1 MIPMNP
7 AVSQVPTNAWNLWL
21 GSDTCANVEAGL
33 NHEWLVTNG
42 LGGYAAG
49 TIVGATTRSYHGLLV
64 AALRPPVERSVLV
77 SKIDEELELTNG
89 RNGRDASTVYKL
101 GVNEYQDGTIDPQ
114 GYTYLERF
122 ALDGDIA
129 CFFYRLPIPTRPGIQ
144 PDYEDAINLDSAGA
158 IYRVPTTEQPAG
170 ALSGSS
176 ARARINPLAPSSI
189 TLEKRVW
196 MEYGQNTTYVQYVL
210 RPILDDD
217 GGARFIAPSITLHLL
232 PFCLSRDHHSFT
244 RGSADWHFLVENAGN
259 SCRIRAYEGA
269 PAYRLIAEPT
279 ASFSLTGWWYW
290 HVLHRRE
297 AERGLP
303 DVEDVYQP
311 GIFSLPLAAGTPVTL
326 VLSAEETGGDF
337 GGHKHDEA
345 VAQAYARHQRRVK
358 QLLDIADRSTTN
370 LPHKDP
376 VFARLVIAADQFI
389 VARPEAPEPTQPATT
404 PRGRERIDTR
414 FASSAERRYK
424 LTPDRKTIIAGYPWF
439 TDWGRDSMI
448 SLPGLLLCTGR
459 YSEARGLLKAFASY
473 TYEGLIPNRFPDS
486 GEAPEYNTADATLWM
501 FHALDAYTTTTH
513 DWSLVK
519 ELYPTLNE
527 IIAWHTRGTLYGI
540 GMDPADGLLHAG
552 SPGIQLTWMDAKVDD
567 WVVTPRRGKAV
578 EINALWYCAL
588 YYMES
593 WAKRL
598 AYDALEYGVLLTQ
611 VREHFARRFWYE
623 EGGYLYDVVDV
634 EGIAGQNDASLRPN
648 QLFAASLTPHLLTE
662 EQTRGMLS
670 HVTGALLTPMGLRTL
685 SPQDPAY
692 SHRFNGRREERD
704 GAYHQGTVW
713 PWLIGP
719 YIDVHLRLYNDCLAL
734 LPLLHPLVRH
744 LWENGVG
751 SICEVAEPE
760 PPFAPAGCFAQAWS
774 VAELLRAWLAVA
786 G

>member
-1 MIPMNP
+1 MISMSSANP
-7 AVSQVPTNAWNLWL
+7 AASNAWNLSL
-21 GSDTCANVEAGL
+21 GRDICANVEAGL

-42 LGGYAAG
+42 LGGYADG
-49 TIVGATTRSYHGLLV
+49 TIIGATTRSYHGLLV

-77 SKIDEELELTNG
+77 SKIDEEVELTNG
-89 RNGRDASTVYKL
+89 RNGRDAPRIYKL
-101 GVNEYQDGTIDPQ
+101 GVNEYQDGTIDPR

-129 CFFYRLPIPTRPGIQ
+129 CFTYK
-144 PDYEDAINLDSAGA
+144 
-158 IYRVPTTEQPAG
+158 
-170 ALSGSS
+170 LSEH
-176 ARARINPLAPSSI
+176 I
-189 TLEKRVW
+189 TLDKRIW
-196 MEYGQNTTYVQYVL
+196 MEYGQNTTYVQYTL
-210 RPILDDD
+210 RPILNEDTV
-217 GGARFIAPSITLHLL
+217 GTQFIAPSVTLHLL

-244 RGSADWHFLVENAGN
+244 RGSVDWQFQVLGLPGRGKAPALVPENEGN
-259 SCRIRAYEGA
+259 SCLIRAYDGA
-269 PAYRLIAEPT
+269 PAYQLIAGPS

-303 DVEDVYQP
+303 GVEDVYQP
-311 GIFSLPLAAGTPVTL
+311 GIFHLPLAAGTPVTL
-326 VLSAEETGGDF
+326 VLSAEEAHFDDF
-337 GGHKHDEA
+337 GGSKHEEV
-345 VAQAYARHQRRVK
+345 VAQAYKRHQRRVK

-370 LPHKDP
+370 LRRKDP
-376 VFARLVIAADQFI
+376 VFARLAIAADQFI
-389 VARPEAPEPTQPATT
+389 VTRPEAPASTHPATSLRGHDVGKPYDSQSANELRPT
-404 PRGRERIDTR
+404 PRVRQTTR
-414 FASSAERRYK
+414 NVSRPYE
-424 LTPDRKTIIAGYPWF
+424 LTPNRKTIIAGYPWF

-473 TYEGLIPNRFPDS
+473 TYQGLIPNRFPDS

-501 FHALDAYTTTTH
+501 FHALDAYTNTTH

-519 ELYPTLNE
+519 ELYSTLND
-527 IIAWHTRGTLYGI
+527 IIAWHVRGTLYGI

-552 SPGIQLTWMDAKVDD
+552 APGIQLTWMDAKVDD

-598 AYDALEYGVLLTQ
+598 SYDALEYGQLLTQ

-662 EQTRGMLS
+662 EQMRSMLS
-670 HVTGALLTPMGLRTL
+670 HVTDQLLTPMGLRTL

-692 SHRFNGRREERD
+692 QRRFNGKGVERD

-719 YIDVHLRLYNDCLAL
+719 YVDVHLRLYNDCLAL
-734 LPLLHPLVRH
+734 LPLLYPLVRH
-744 LWENGVG
+744 LWDDCVG

>member
-1 MIPMNP
+1 MGIDFGETVADAP
-7 AVSQVPTNAWNLWL
+7 SNAWNLYL
-21 GSDTCANVEAGL
+21 SHDICGDVQAAL
-33 NHEWLVTNG
+33 DREWFATNG
-42 LGGYAAG
+42 LGGYAGSSIA
-49 TIVGATTRSYHGLLV
+49 GATTRSYHGLLV
-64 AALRPPVERSVLV
+64 AALHPPVERTVLV
-77 SKIDEELELTNG
+77 TKIDEEVELPDG
-89 RNGRDASTVYKL
+89 HAVKL

-114 GYTYLERF
+114 GYNYLERF
-122 ALDGDIA
+122 ALEGDIA
-129 CFFYRLPIPTRPGIQ
+129 CFSYTL
-144 PDYEDAINLDSAGA
+144 ENNL
-158 IYRVPTTEQPAG
+158 R
-170 ALSGSS
+170 
-176 ARARINPLAPSSI
+176 
-189 TLEKRVW
+189 LEKRIW
-196 MEYGQNTTYVQYVL
+196 MEYGQNTTYVQYTVHDL
-210 RPILDDD
+210 SENELND
-217 GGARFIAPSITLHLL
+217 ATLTLNL
-232 PFCLSRDHHSFT
+232 YPFCLYRDHHST
-244 RGSADWHFLVENAGN
+244 TQGSPDWHFLVDNKGN
-259 SCRIRAYEGA
+259 SCRVRAYDGA
-269 PAYRLIAEPT
+269 QAYWLIAGPAAKFT
-279 ASFSLTGWWYW
+279 PSGLWYW
-290 HVLHRRE
+290 RVLHRRDR
-297 AERGLP
+297 ERGLP
-303 DVEDVYQP
+303 DLDDVYQP
-311 GIFSLPLAAGTPVTL
+311 GIFRMQISPGERVSL
-326 VLSAEETGGDF
+326 VLSVEDAASAEF
-337 GGHKHDEA
+337 GGTRHEDAVIEA
-345 VAQAYARHQRRVK
+345 YRRHQRRIR

-370 LPHKDP
+370 LAQQDP
-376 VFARLVIAADQFI
+376 VRARLVIAADQFI
-389 VARPEAPEPTQPATT
+389 VARPEKNGANSNGNQSL
-404 PRGRERIDTR
+404 GL
-414 FASSAERRYK
+414 S
-424 LTPDRKTIIAGYPWF
+424 PDRKTIIAGYPWF

-473 TYEGLIPNRFPDS
+473 TYNGLIPNRFPDS

-501 FHALDAYTTTTH
+501 FHALDAYTNTTH

-519 ELYPTLNE
+519 ELYSTLNN
-527 IIAWHTRGTLYGI
+527 IIAWHVRGTLYGI

-552 SPGIQLTWMDAKVDD
+552 APGVQLTWMDAKVDD

-598 AYDALEYGVLLTQ
+598 SYDALEYGQLLTQ

-662 EQTRGMLS
+662 DQMRSMLS
-670 HVTGALLTPMGLRTL
+670 PVTDQLLTPMGLRTL

-692 SHRFNGRREERD
+692 QRRFNGKRVERD

-719 YIDVHLRLYNDCLAL
+719 YVDVHLRLYNDCLAL
-734 LPLLHPLVRH
+734 LPLLYPLVRH
-744 LWENGVG
+744 LWDDCVG